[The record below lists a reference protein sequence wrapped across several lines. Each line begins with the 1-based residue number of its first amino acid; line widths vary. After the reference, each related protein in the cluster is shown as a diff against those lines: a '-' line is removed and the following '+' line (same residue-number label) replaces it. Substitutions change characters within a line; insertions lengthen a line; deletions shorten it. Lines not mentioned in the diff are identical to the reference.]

1 MNLLHYKNCIYCD
14 SSLVLRSNRPN
25 CTSDNLLS
33 TKKIFDSILKLELES
48 PLVFK
53 DRLETLQQEE
63 YVFDQFLDYW
73 RSKKV
78 DPNADLICLH
88 EETYFRDLPKDEP
101 RLPMPAANIPFPDLA
116 EVYIAEIML
125 GRELTPFEKDG
136 RRWIPKIDQETGLDY
151 LAPLTWIIYPK
162 SYISM
167 KDMVEKTDY
176 SGEPSRK
183 VFDIKVIRNRYLGRN
198 GDILDG

>member
-1 MNLLHYKNCIYCD
+1 MNHLHYKNCTYCD
-14 SSLVLRSNRPN
+14 SSLVLRSSRPH
-25 CTSDNLLS
+25 CTGDNLLS
-33 TKKIFDSILKLELES
+33 TKEIFDSILKLELES

-63 YVFDQFLDYW
+63 FVFDQFLDYW

-78 DPNADLICLH
+78 DPNVTLICLH
-88 EETYFRDLPKDEP
+88 EETYFRDLPIDEP

-125 GRELTPFEKDG
+125 GRELTPFETDG
-136 RRWIPKIDQETGLDY
+136 RRWIPKIDQDTGLDY
-151 LAPLTWIIYPK
+151 LAPLTWIEYPK

-176 SGEPSRK
+176 SGEPARK
-183 VFDIKVIRNRYLGRN
+183 VFDIEAIRDRYLGRN
-198 GDILDG
+198 GDILDA